1 MTQSDASRTIE
12 RRGSNPRRSIA
23 LVLAWCL
30 GAVAVDQGAKAA
42 ALTWLEPGDPHQLV
56 GSLLQLQLVFN
67 PGAAFSF
74 GTDHTW
80 VFTLLAL
87 SVTCAGIWYARRA
100 TSWPVQLFMGLF
112 LGGVV
117 GNLGDRLFR
126 APGFGCGYVV
136 DFIQVRGFA
145 VLNLA
150 DVFLTV
156 SVIGLVAIMLFA
168 PGLFEDEHEHA
179 K

>member
-1 MTQSDASRTIE
+1 MAQSDASRTIE

-23 LVLAWCL
+23 SVLAWCL
-30 GAVAVDQGAKAA
+30 AAVAVDQGAKAA
-42 ALTWLEPGDPHQLV
+42 ALTWLEPGDPRPVV

-80 VFTLLAL
+80 VFTLLAAT
-87 SVTCAGIWYARRA
+87 VTVVGLWYARRA
-100 TSWPVQLFMGLF
+100 TTWPVQLFMGLF
-112 LGGVV
+112 LGGVA
-117 GNLGDRLFR
+117 GNLIDRLAR
-126 APGFGCGYVV
+126 APGFGRGYVV

-156 SVIGLVAIMLFA
+156 SVAGLVVIMIFA
-168 PGLFEDEHEHA
+168 PKLLEDDDHA
-179 K
+179 E